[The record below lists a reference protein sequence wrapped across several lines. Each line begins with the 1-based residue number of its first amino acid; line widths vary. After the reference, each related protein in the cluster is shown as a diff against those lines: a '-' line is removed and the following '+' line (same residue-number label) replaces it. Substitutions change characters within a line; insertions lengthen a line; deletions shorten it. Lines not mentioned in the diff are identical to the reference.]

1 MLRLTLRLLL
11 ACLFAIPFPG
21 CAILQSGR
29 PAGCTSACSSK
40 KESGPHQSVKSSDAD
55 EDDEDVDDSEE
66 SVADKHRGE
75 LVSDEPLDPWFGKYN
90 YADKGRAI
98 ERNLR

>member
-21 CAILQSGR
+21 CATLQSGR
-29 PAGCTSACSSK
+29 PPGTTSAYSSK
-40 KESGPHQSVKSSDAD
+40 KESGRQRNVNSDAD
-55 EDDEDVDDSEE
+55 EVDEDIDDSEE
-66 SVADKHRGE
+66 SVADERRGE
-75 LVSDEPLDPWFGKYN
+75 LVLDEPLDPWFGKYN